1 MAEAV
6 IALRAVDLTR
16 QAFLS
21 IQQSIAKL
29 QGAIGKAGAAIGGFL
44 TLQLARRA
52 LLGFSNSLRAVE
64 RDSQKFGVSAQE
76 FDKVTRAT
84 GFIDSA
90 MNMLRMSAVVTVD
103 AILRVKDALL
113 GVSAVESAGIAD
125 KIRAGR
131 DAPRIKALAT
141 ELNQMSREIAAIGE
155 TPAQHFS
162 RLADEI
168 QRAQESAGDPELSN
182 LLNRQIREN
191 EVLRLTGERR
201 KIAIKIF
208 NDYEKSVQA
217 VADANDAFA
226 QKSMTVDEQQTLLAS
241 DIERTT
247 VAIEELQSVL
257 QSQGEVFDLGLATQ
271 EQIDTMEQLTELQ
284 REYVSL
290 MGRREV
296 VETAVQKIARQSGE
310 IISQSLEDA
319 IFAGNK
325 LSEVLRNLAQ
335 DLLRMAFREA
345 VTAPLGTGLGS
356 FFKNLFRAEG
366 GPVASGS
373 PYIVGERG
381 PELFVPRSSGSI
393 VSNDNLSG
401 MGAGGGG
408 INITYNIASGVG
420 RAELGSLLEAERR
433 RLKAEIPDMV
443 RRGGAYRAAFA

>member
-113 GVSAVESAGIAD
+113 GVSAVESASIAD

-226 QKSMTVDEQQTLLAS
+226 QKSMAVDEQQALLAS

-271 EQIDTMEQLTELQ
+271 EQIDTMEKLTELQ

>member
-6 IALRAVDLTR
+6 IALRAVDQTR

-21 IQQSIAKL
+21 VQQSLAKL

-52 LLGFSNSLRAVE
+52 LLGFTNSLREVE
-64 RDSQKFGVSAQE
+64 RDSQKFGASADE
-76 FDKVTRAT
+76 LDKVTRAT
-84 GFIDSA
+84 AFLDSI
-90 MNMLRMSAVVTVD
+90 MKGIRTTVMLSVD
-103 AILRVKDALL
+103 AFLRLKDAIF
-113 GVSAVESAGIAD
+113 GVSKVESADIAN
-125 KIRAGR
+125 KIRTER
-131 DAPRIKALAT
+131 DAAKIK
-141 ELNQMSREIAAIGE
+141 ELNIELAQMRRELAAVGE
-155 TPAQHFS
+155 TPSQHFG

-168 QRAQESAGDPELSN
+168 ARAQQAAGDPNLSD
-182 LLNRQIREN
+182 LLNAQNREK
-191 EVLRLTGERR
+191 ESVRLQTEQR
-201 KIAIKIF
+201 KIALKIYE
-208 NDYEKSVQA
+208 DYQKSVEA
-217 VADANDAFA
+217 VTEA
-226 QKSMTVDEQQTLLAS
+226 QDELILKEMTAEERQIILTS
-241 DIERTT
+241 EIERTKN
-247 VAIEELQSVL
+247 AIEEMQAALAAH
-257 QSQGEVFDLGLATQ
+257 GEFFDIGLATQ
-271 EQIDTMEQLTELQ
+271 EQLDAMEQLTAEQTKYINLLGK
-284 REYVSL
+284 REIL
-290 MGRREV
+290 
-296 VETAVQKIARQSGE
+296 ETSIEKIAKQSGE

-319 IFAGNK
+319 IFAGQR
-325 LSEVLRNLAQ
+325 LSEVLRALAQ

-401 MGAGGGG
+401 AAMGGGG
-408 INITYNIASGVG
+408 INITYNIASGVS

-443 RRGGAYRAAFA
+443 RRGGSYRAAFA

>member
-21 IQQSIAKL
+21 VQQSLAKL
-29 QGAIGKAGAAIGGFL
+29 QGAIGKAGVAIGGFL
-44 TLQLARRA
+44 SLQLAKKA
-52 LLGFSNSLRAVE
+52 LMGFNNALREVE
-64 RDSQKFGVSAQE
+64 KDAEKFGATKE
-76 FDKVTRAT
+76 ELDAVTRAT
-84 GFIDSA
+84 GAMDSV
-90 MNMLRMSAVVTVD
+90 MNKVKMSVVGVVNR
-103 AILRVKDALL
+103 ILDLKDSLT
-113 GVSAVESAGIAD
+113 GVTKVESAGIAD
-125 KIRAGR
+125 QIRLNK
-131 DAPRIKALAT
+131 DAPKIKEVT
-141 ELNQMSREIAAIGE
+141 EDIDELRRELVAIGE
-155 TPAQHFS
+155 TPAQSFA
-162 RLADEI
+162 RLGAEIERVNKAAD
-168 QRAQESAGDPELSN
+168 DPALSN
-182 LLNRQIREN
+182 QLNKLNKEK
-191 EVLRLTGERR
+191 ETLRIVGEQR
-201 KIAIKIF
+201 KIATKI
-208 NDYEKSVQA
+208 NEDYVKGVKAA
-217 VADANDAFA
+217 VEASNEFEDKQLTAE
-226 QKSMTVDEQQTLLAS
+226 EQQINLNSAIQRTIKEIETLNATLPTTFFPEIATPQQLANM
-241 DIERTT
+241 ER
-247 VAIEELQSVL
+247 
-257 QSQGEVFDLGLATQ
+257 
-271 EQIDTMEQLTELQ
+271 LTELHGD
-284 REYVSL
+284 YVRL
-290 MGRREV
+290 MGKREV
-296 VETAVQKIARQSGE
+296 LETSIQQIARQSGE

-401 MGAGGGG
+401 AAMGGGG
-408 INITYNIASGVG
+408 INITYNIASGVS

-443 RRGGAYRAAFA
+443 RRGGSYRAAFA

>member
-29 QGAIGKAGAAIGGFL
+29 QGAIGKAGVAIGGFL
-44 TLQLARRA
+44 SLQLAKKAVMGFNNA
-52 LLGFSNSLRAVE
+52 LREVE
-64 RDSQKFGVSAQE
+64 KDSEKFGATKDE
-76 FDKVTRAT
+76 LDKVTRAT
-84 GFIDSA
+84 GAMDSVMQSVKMGVVNVVNRVLDLTDAMRGLTKQDSA
-90 MNMLRMSAVVTVD
+90 S
-103 AILRVKDALL
+103 
-113 GVSAVESAGIAD
+113 IAD
-125 KIRAGR
+125 KLRVEK
-131 DAPRIKALAT
+131 DAPKIKEIKEDIADMRR
-141 ELNQMSREIAAIGE
+141 ELEAIGE
-155 TPAQHFS
+155 TPSQNFARLGEEIKRVNAAAQDQAMS
-162 RLADEI
+162 TQLDALMKEKETIRLSSE
-168 QRAQESAGDPELSN
+168 Q
-182 LLNRQIREN
+182 
-191 EVLRLTGERR
+191 R
-201 KIAIKIF
+201 KIAIKVYEDYVKSVEATTAATQDF
-208 NDYEKSVQA
+208 NDKLLPVEL
-217 VADANDAFA
+217 
-226 QKSMTVDEQQTLLAS
+226 QQMKIAGQ
-241 DIERTT
+241 
-247 VAIEELQSVL
+247 IEELVGQMESL
-257 QSQGEVFDLGLATQ
+257 QSTLKKDFVLSLATPD
-271 EQIDTMEQLTELQ
+271 ELARMEQLTELQ
-284 REYVSL
+284 RQYIAL
-290 MGRREV
+290 IGKREIL
-296 VETAVQKIARQSGE
+296 ETTIQQIGRQSGE

>member
-29 QGAIGKAGAAIGGFL
+29 QGAIGKAGVAIGGFL
-44 TLQLARRA
+44 SLQLAKKAVMGFNNA
-52 LLGFSNSLRAVE
+52 LREVE
-64 RDSQKFGVSAQE
+64 KDSEKFGATKDE
-76 FDKVTRAT
+76 LDKVTRAT
-84 GFIDSA
+84 GAMDSVMQSVKMGVVNVVNRVLDLTDAMRGLTKQDSA
-90 MNMLRMSAVVTVD
+90 S
-103 AILRVKDALL
+103 
-113 GVSAVESAGIAD
+113 IAD
-125 KIRAGR
+125 KLRVEK
-131 DAPRIKALAT
+131 DAPKIKEIKEDIADMRR
-141 ELNQMSREIAAIGE
+141 ELEAIGE
-155 TPAQHFS
+155 TPSQNFARLGEEIKRVNAAAQDQAMS
-162 RLADEI
+162 TQLDALMKEKETIRLSSE
-168 QRAQESAGDPELSN
+168 Q
-182 LLNRQIREN
+182 
-191 EVLRLTGERR
+191 R
-201 KIAIKIF
+201 KIAIKVYEDYVKSVEATTAATQDF
-208 NDYEKSVQA
+208 NDKMLPVEL
-217 VADANDAFA
+217 
-226 QKSMTVDEQQTLLAS
+226 QQMKIAGQ
-241 DIERTT
+241 
-247 VAIEELQSVL
+247 IEELVGQMESL
-257 QSQGEVFDLGLATQ
+257 QSTLKKDFVLSLATPD
-271 EQIDTMEQLTELQ
+271 ELARMEQLTELQ
-284 REYVSL
+284 RQYIAL
-290 MGRREV
+290 IGKREIL
-296 VETAVQKIARQSGE
+296 ETTIQQIGRQSGE